1 MTDSAPQA
9 MAIATLICIILQV
22 PYGLGKY
29 TSVIQMDPIK
39 YQHLLRIRYIHQ
51 IICNAAVT
59 IVKISVDF
67 FLLRFATV
75 RIYRLFLYVLN
86 VFLLAFM
93 LVCTGTLGTFDLSG
107 SAIWC

>member
-1 MTDSAPQA
+1 